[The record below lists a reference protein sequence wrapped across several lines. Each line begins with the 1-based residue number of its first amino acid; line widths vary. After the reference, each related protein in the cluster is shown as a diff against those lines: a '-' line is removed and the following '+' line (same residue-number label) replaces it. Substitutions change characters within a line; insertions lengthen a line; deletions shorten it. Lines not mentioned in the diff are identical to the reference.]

1 MRWQK
6 VESLA
11 AEHGLA
17 LYRPLCGYHKLVQIT
32 DTDGNPVSWTSN
44 KARSA
49 MQSVQAII
57 KQRELSALSDS
68 QAIADGIAAKE
79 SII

>member
-1 MRWQK
+1 MTWQK
-6 VESLA
+6 VETLA
-11 AEHGLA
+11 EEHGLA

-32 DTDGNPVSWTSN
+32 DTHGNPVSWTSN

-57 KQRELSALSDS
+57 KQRELSALSDD

-79 SII
+79 QII